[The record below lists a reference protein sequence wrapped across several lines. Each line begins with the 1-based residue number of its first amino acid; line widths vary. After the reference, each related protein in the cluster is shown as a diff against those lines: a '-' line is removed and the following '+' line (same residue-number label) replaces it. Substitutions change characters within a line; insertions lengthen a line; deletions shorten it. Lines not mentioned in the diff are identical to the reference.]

1 MQDHFWGLEGR
12 KTWPTPHVDCI
23 FLARAVMEI
32 GERRFGQ
39 NWTGLVGKPDGEQ
52 WHWVR
57 GFLLENAGA
66 VANLTKALSPNSS
79 EFMDVDARA
88 WADKTKTK
96 SIFSRCQFT
105 MPDLHP
111 KQWGRKTVYADIYLD
126 QRLFQDL
133 LKKVPV
139 DAGLSDYSEFGHV
152 GKSAYFIVLI
162 EMAKDLAAGGFETQR
177 SKTLEHEIAV
187 RLSQRLNPETP
198 IDEKRSLEEYDK
210 ENGFSPAM
218 VKSIA
223 KVLRGPGAR
232 DLKGN
237 MSKEERSEAARCVKH
252 LSARRKK

>member
-1 MQDHFWGLEGR
+1 MQQHFWGLEGR
-12 KTWPTPHVDCI
+12 KTWPTPHADYK

-39 NWTGLVGKPDGEQ
+39 NWTGLVGMPDGEQ
-52 WHWVR
+52 WDWVR

-111 KQWGRKTVYADIYLD
+111 KQWGGKTVYADIYLD

-133 LKKVPV
+133 LNKVPV
-139 DAGLSDYSEFGHV
+139 DARLSNYSEFGHV

-187 RLSQRLNPETP
+187 RLNQRLNPKDT
-198 IDEKRSLEEYDK
+198 INEKLLLEEYAK
-210 ENGFSPAM
+210 VNGFSPAM
-218 VKSIA
+218 VKSIS
-223 KVLRGPGAR
+223 KVLRGPDAK

-237 MSKEERSEAARCVKH
+237 MSKEERDEADRCEKH
-252 LSARRKK
+252 LKARRKK